1 LTFRLEH
8 PLHFF
13 LGPDESFSGEIP
25 ATLDEMLAA
34 TKDEWRKW
42 VRGLAIP
49 LEWQNVVIRS
59 AITLKLCQHEE
70 TGAIVAALTTS
81 IPEHAGSQRNW
92 DYRYCWIRDAYYT
105 VQALNRL
112 GALDVLESYLTY
124 LRNIVDAAKGGDVQ
138 PLYSVLGEARLEKAL
153 LTSWAAIAAWGR
165 CARAMPPIS
174 SASTTPMAR
183 SSCPARKPFSINAC
197 CANPAWPISKRWKK
211 SANVRG
217 IVRQARRRSLG
228 IAHPPIGPYGARQ
241 CAGPRATVWAMP
253 PPLGLEASATHWN
266 ERAAHIRNR
275 IEESAWRPEHSA
287 CPPFSGDDLDA
298 SVIQLL
304 DLRFLAPDDP
314 LCFRPWPRL
323 KQGFGCD
330 RMLRM
335 RRRMISGCLKR
346 RSTSAPSG

>member
-1 LTFRLEH
+1 VAQELTFRLEH

-138 PLYSVLGEARLEKAL
+138 PLYSVLGEARLEEGFADKLGGYRGMGPVRAGNAAYIQRQHDAYGQIILSSTQAFFDQRLLRQSGVADFEAL
-153 LTSWAAIAAWGR
+153 E
-165 CARAMPPIS
+165 
-174 SASTTPMAR
+174 
-183 SSCPARKPFSINAC
+183 
-197 CANPAWPISKRWKK
+197 K

-217 IVRQARRRSLG
+217 IVRQARRRSLELRT
-228 IAHPPIGPYGARQ
+228 RQ
-241 CAGPRATVWAMP
+241 SVHTYSAAMCWA
-253 PPLGLEASATHWN
+253 A
-266 ERAAHIRNR
+266 
-275 IEESAWRPEHSA
+275 
-287 CPPFSGDDLDA
+287 
-298 SVIQLL
+298 
-304 DLRFLAPDDP
+304 
-314 LCFRPWPRL
+314 
-323 KQGFGCD
+323 CD
-330 RMLRM
+330 RLGNAAAALGWRQRNPLERTRSPYPRPDRKIRM
-335 RRRMISGCLKR
+335 
-346 RSTSAPSG
+346 APRNTAHVRHIFGR